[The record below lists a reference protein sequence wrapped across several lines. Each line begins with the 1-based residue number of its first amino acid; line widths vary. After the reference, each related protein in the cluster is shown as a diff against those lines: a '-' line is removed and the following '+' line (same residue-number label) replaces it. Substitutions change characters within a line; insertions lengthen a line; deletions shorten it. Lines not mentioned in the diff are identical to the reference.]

1 MLTGIHIVILGG
13 DARQLEVI
21 EKLNNL
27 DATLDLVGFDQLDHY
42 YHGVNKMDIEDIDP
56 TTVDVLVL
64 PVSGANDEGYVESLF
79 TDKKIQLTKEW
90 LSQTPDHCVIYSGI
104 PTNFLLA
111 AEKDCHCE
119 LIKLFERDDL
129 AIYNSVPTVEG
140 TLMMVIQN
148 TDITVHRSNVII
160 LGLGRTGMSLA
171 RTFDALGA
179 YVKVGARRP
188 DHIARIH
195 EMGLEP
201 FHIKDLEKQVS
212 DVDVVINTIPAK
224 VITSLVLSQMPS
236 RALIVDV
243 ASKPG
248 GTDFRY
254 AEKRG
259 IKAMLAPGIPGIVAP
274 KTAGQIIAK
283 VLSELLLERFN
294 KDKEEM

>member
-1 MLTGIHIVILGG
+1 MLTGIHIVIIGG

-27 DATLDLVGFDQLDHY
+27 DAQLDLVGFDQLDHY
-42 YHGVNKMDIEDIDP
+42 FHGANKMDLEDIDP
-56 TTVDVLVL
+56 STVDVIVL
-64 PVSGANDEGYVESLF
+64 PVAGANDEGHVESLF
-79 TDKKIQLTKEW
+79 TDKKLQLTKEW
-90 LSQTPDHCVIYSGI
+90 LKQTPEHCVIYTGI

-111 AEKDCHCE
+111 CEAECGIS
-119 LIKLFERDDL
+119 LVKLFERDDV

-148 TDITVHRSNVII
+148 TDITIHRSNVII

-171 RTFDALGA
+171 RTFGALGA

-188 DHIARIH
+188 EHIARIT

-201 FHIKDLEKQVS
+201 FHIKDLENQVT
-212 DVDVVINTIPAK
+212 DVDVIINTIPAK
-224 VITSLVLSQMPS
+224 VITSLVLSKMPS

-259 IKAMLAPGIPGIVAP
+259 IKAILAPGIPGIVAP
-274 KTAGQIIAK
+274 KTAGQIIAN
-283 VLSELLLERFN
+283 VLSELLLERF
-294 KDKEEM
+294 KKEGEI

>member
-1 MLTGIHIVILGG
+1 MLTGIHIVIIGG

-27 DATLDLVGFDQLDHY
+27 DAQLDLVGFDQLDHY
-42 YHGVNKMDIEDIDP
+42 FHGANKMDLEDIDP
-56 TTVDVLVL
+56 STVDVIAL
-64 PVSGANDEGYVESLF
+64 PVSGASDEGHVESLF
-79 TDKKIQLTKEW
+79 TNKKIQLTKEW
-90 LSQTPDHCVIYSGI
+90 LHQTPEHCVIYTGI
-104 PTNFLLA
+104 PTSYLLECE
-111 AEKDCHCE
+111 AECGIS
-119 LIKLFERDDL
+119 LVKLFERDDV

-148 TDITVHRSNVII
+148 TDITIHRSNVII

-188 DHIARIH
+188 EHIARIT

-201 FHIKDLEKQVS
+201 FHIKDLENQVT
-212 DVDVVINTIPAK
+212 DVDVMVNTIPAK
-224 VITSLVLSQMPS
+224 VITSLVLSKMPS

-259 IKAMLAPGIPGIVAP
+259 IKAILAPGIPGIVAP
-274 KTAGQIIAK
+274 KTAGQIIAN
-283 VLSELLLERFN
+283 VLSELLLERF
-294 KDKEEM
+294 KKEGEV